1 MLYIDISW
9 TIIYV
14 QEPNIDALSAAKN
27 THKWWSFEVTSA
39 W

>member
-14 QEPNIDALSAAKN
+14 QEPNIDALSAAKIPIN
-27 THKWWSFEVTSA
+27 DDPLK
-39 W
+39 